1 MRRVRLG
8 CASIAAQF
16 SLLVAVNAFVG
27 ATAQAPGAALPHG
40 GLLAPTGSSSRRA
53 ARLTRP
59 SQWRPPLAAARPRLS
74 VQSARILTKARAQAE
89 RRPRGST
96 PPPTPGRQPPNSPGR
111 THYTRVMAPAR
122 RRKLPICTHFRFP
135 PESVFRG
142 EPRDLGA
149 RLSPNGDHSPIVEVL
164 PDHVALI
171 RGSEEFAYV
180 FLALVRD
187 SLVGESAPGL
197 RVILRIRRLIENGEH
212 ARRVCFVGVVV
223 YEGSRLDRPGLLLGR
238 RDLGRPGGRPAMAER
253 PFAGLALERSLRA
266 TTATCPTTGVLSARS
281 SRPFPTGCR
290 GAGARRKPSRER
302 PAHHCGDACSPQ
314 TERK

>member
-1 MRRVRLG
+1 MISRLPLPVCRGAGSGRRAGALSATSAG
-8 CASIAAQF
+8 GHTIAALR
-16 SLLVAVNAFVG
+16 SG
-27 ATAQAPGAALPHG
+27 TRAALDTPV
-40 GLLAPTGSSSRRA
+40 ARSTRRSPT
-53 ARLTRP
+53 
-59 SQWRPPLAAARPRLS
+59 
-74 VQSARILTKARAQAE
+74 I
-89 RRPRGST
+89 
-96 PPPTPGRQPPNSPGR
+96 
-111 THYTRVMAPAR
+111 
-122 RRKLPICTHFRFP
+122 
-135 PESVFRG
+135 
-142 EPRDLGA
+142 
-149 RLSPNGDHSPIVEVL
+149 L

-187 SLVGESAPGL
+187 SLVGGSAPGL

-223 YEGSRLDRPGLLLGR
+223 HEGSRLDRPGLLLGR
-238 RDLGRPGGRPAMAER
+238 RDLGRPGGRTAMAER

-290 GAGARRKPSRER
+290 GAGARRRPSRER